1 MEEEENGRFM
11 TTEERLGM
19 LPIEEHIDFYYKEE
33 DLKVSAHFSDIKFEL
48 NEFKETV
55 AVTEIPFEE
64 KVVKLEKVLT
74 MDDIKRL
81 AEYGI
86 RPNVD
91 KK

>member
-1 MEEEENGRFM
+1 MTEDENGRFM
-11 TTEERLGM
+11 TTEERLDM
-19 LPIEEHIDFYYKEE
+19 PPIEEHIDFYYKEE

-48 NEFKETV
+48 NEFNESV
-55 AVTEIPFEE
+55 ATTKIPFEE
-64 KVVKLEKVLT
+64 KQVKLEKVLT